1 MSTNAGII
9 EATLAALQANTAA
22 TEKNNELLERVIAGQ
37 TAAID
42 KIEAPKAARAK
53 KETAPEAP
61 ATTPTETPVADP
73 APATETVK
81 PAVEVT
87 DDELKNAALNWMA
100 DVDPAGAA
108 DPAKKDLAKRTACA
122 DFFKAIVA
130 NFGLGGTLTGPKSE
144 LSAEQRAQA
153 LFYIKRKAEGLTVDF
168 NADYDFSGD
177 PTQGGVGN
185 EEPAVGDDDGLG

>member
-53 KETAPEAP
+53 KADTPAAETQATTPAADTAP
-61 ATTPTETPVADP
+61 ATVTPAAVTPAAEVSDDDVKTVAL
-73 APATETVK
+73 A
-81 PAVEVT
+81 
-87 DDELKNAALNWMA
+87 WMA
-100 DVDPAGAA
+100 AIDPAGAA

-122 DFFKAIVA
+122 DFFKAIVE
-130 NFGLGGTLTGPKSE
+130 NFGLSGTLTGPKSE
-144 LSAEQRAQA
+144 LNAEQRAQA
-153 LFYIKRKAEGLTVDF
+153 LFYIRRKAEGLGVDF
-168 NADYDFSGD
+168 NADYDFAGD
-177 PTQGGVGN
+177 PAQGGVA
-185 EEPAVGDDDGLG
+185 EADAGDDDGLG

>member
-53 KETAPEAP
+53 KSTETETP
-61 ATTPTETPVADP
+61 ATTSAADT
-73 APATETVK
+73 APDAATETVT
-81 PAVEVT
+81 PAASVEVS
-87 DDELKNAALNWMA
+87 DDDVKTVALAWMA
-100 DVDPAGAA
+100 AIDPAGAA

-122 DFFKAIVA
+122 DFFKAIVE
-130 NFGLGGTLTGPKSE
+130 NFGLSGTLTGPKSE
-144 LSAEQRAQA
+144 LNAEQRAQA
-153 LFYIKRKAEGLTVDF
+153 LFYIRRKAEGLGVDF
-168 NADYDFSGD
+168 NADYDFAGD
-177 PTQGGVGN
+177 PAQGGVA
-185 EEPAVGDDDGLG
+185 EADAGDDDGLG